1 MLRLSLEAA
10 RREREVAEQDLE
22 ALLQS
27 HRQEMQAWRQHLQQ
41 VGREGWAPSPG
52 CWHHPAC
59 RGQEGAMGPW
69 VSPQVLQE
77 QRRQAEERTEAL
89 EHRHRALLQEVL
101 RDVMELSAH
110 NQRLQEAKSHGSADA
125 TTQAP

>member
-10 RREREVAEQDLE
+10 RREREAAEEDLE

-41 VGREGWAPSPG
+41 VRREGWAPNPG
-52 CWHHPAC
+52 WWHHPTC
-59 RGQEGAMGPW
+59 GGQENAGGPW
-69 VSPQVLQE
+69 VSPQVLRD
-77 QRRQAEERTEAL
+77 QRRQAEERAEAL
-89 EHRHRALLQEVL
+89 EHRYRALLQEVL
-101 RDVMELSAH
+101 GDAVQLSAH
-110 NQRLQEAKSHGSADA
+110 NQQLREAKSHSSADA